1 MVRIGGWV
9 AASCILSVGM
19 ACFLW
24 WQVTSSVKEP
34 LLTCLLYTSFVHES
48 CYSKIDILSAA
59 NKLLAELNLP
69 VAESLECALQIFRK
83 LFR

>member
-1 MVRIGGWV
+1 M
-9 AASCILSVGM
+9 LSV
-19 ACFLW
+19 L
-24 WQVTSSVKEP
+24 KY
-34 LLTCLLYTSFVHES
+34 LNFVHES

>member
-1 MVRIGGWV
+1 MPLVPEV
-9 AASCILSVGM
+9 CIFFENDLLRGNR
-19 ACFLW
+19 
-24 WQVTSSVKEP
+24 TSKTNADNFNAFRVLKY
-34 LLTCLLYTSFVHES
+34 LNFVHES

>member
-1 MVRIGGWV
+1 M
-9 AASCILSVGM
+9 
-19 ACFLW
+19 
-24 WQVTSSVKEP
+24 
-34 LLTCLLYTSFVHES
+34 HES